1 MGWGYYPEY
10 VSVAKK
16 QANAKKALEKLR
28 KKKPDV
34 CPVIVTGNKVAK
46 TWWGVAWNKNLES
59 YADYSNR
66 IGRGRAYVRNGFVL
80 DLRIDTGNVSAVVA
94 GSGRKPYNIT
104 ITIDALSKTRWENIT
119 EICGR
124 SIANIDQLV
133 QGKFPKELEALFTQ
147 KGEGLFPSPKEIKFS
162 CDCPDWAGMCK
173 HVAAVLYG
181 IGARFDDDPTL
192 FFKLRNIEIEALI
205 KKSIEEKME
214 NMLKNSDKKT
224 RRVMKDAD
232 LDELFGIYFSDN

>member
-1 MGWGYYPEY
+1 MWGYYEY
-10 VSVAKK
+10 VPVAKK
-16 QANAKKALEKLR
+16 RQNAEKALATL
-28 KKKPDV
+28 KKKRPDIK
-34 CPVIVTGNKVAK
+34 PVVIAGNKIAK
-46 TWWGVAWNKNLES
+46 TWWGIAWNKNLES

-66 IGRGRAYVRNGFVL
+66 IERGRAYVRNGFVL
-80 DLRIDTGNVSAVVA
+80 DLQIEPGVVAAIVA
-94 GSGRKPYNIT
+94 GSGRNPYSIK
-104 ITIDALSKTRWENIT
+104 ITIDTLSKVKWERIT

-124 SIANIDQLV
+124 SIAGIDQLV
-133 QGKFPKELEALFTQ
+133 RGQFPKELETLFTQ

-181 IGARFDDDPTL
+181 IGARFDEDPAL

-214 NMLKNSDKKT
+214 NMLKNSGKKT
-224 RRVMKDAD
+224 RRVIKDAD
-232 LDELFGIYFSDN
+232 IGGLFGI